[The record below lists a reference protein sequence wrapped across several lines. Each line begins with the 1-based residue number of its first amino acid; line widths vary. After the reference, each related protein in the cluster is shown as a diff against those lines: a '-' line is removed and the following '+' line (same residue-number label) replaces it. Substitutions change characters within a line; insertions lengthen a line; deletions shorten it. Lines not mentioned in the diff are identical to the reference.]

1 MSAYAAVF
9 AARFRVLL
17 QYRAAA
23 IAGLGTQVFWG
34 LVRVAIFTG
43 FYQSST
49 AVQPLAEH
57 EVVTYLWLTQA
68 LLLLLPW
75 RPDPDVESLVR
86 TGQVAAEL
94 VRPVDLYWF
103 WYARALA
110 QKTAPALLR
119 CLPMVVFAL
128 AVFGMGLPP
137 HPTAT
142 LAFFV
147 SLAAAVLLSA
157 AFTTLLSSSLL
168 FTTSGKGVQMLTG
181 SVVNLGSGA
190 LVPLALLPDAGRALV
205 EALPFRG
212 LMDTPFRLYLG
223 QTDGWPWLV
232 AHQLVWTLA
241 LVLLGKALVALAV
254 RRMEVHG
261 G

>member
-1 MSAYAAVF
+1 MSAYVAVF

-23 IAGLGTQVFWG
+23 LAGLGTQVFWG
-34 LVRVAIFTG
+34 LVRVAIFTA
-43 FYQSST
+43 FYRSST
-49 AVQPLAEH
+49 AVQPLAEAD
-57 EVVTYLWLTQA
+57 VVTYLWLTQA

-75 RPDPDVESLVR
+75 RPDPDVEALVR

-94 VRPVDLYWF
+94 VRPVDLYAF
-103 WYARALA
+103 WYARAIA

-119 CLPMVVFAL
+119 CLPMVVLAL
-128 AVFGMGLPP
+128 AVFGMRLPP
-137 HPTAT
+137 DAEAA

-147 SLAAAVLLSA
+147 ALAAAVLLSS

-168 FTTSGKGVQMLTG
+168 FTTSGKGVQMLSG
-181 SVVNLGSGA
+181 SIVNLGSGA
-190 LVPLALLPDAGRALV
+190 LVPLALLPDAWRPVA

-212 LMDTPFRLYLG
+212 LLDTPFRLYLG
-223 QTDGWPWLV
+223 HTDGWLGLV
-232 AHQLVWTLA
+232 AHQLVWTVV
-241 LVLLGKALVALAV
+241 LVLVGRALVALAV

>member
-1 MSAYAAVF
+1 MSPYAAVF

-23 IAGLGTQVFWG
+23 LAGLGTQVFWG

-43 FYQSST
+43 FYASST
-49 AVQPLAEH
+49 TVQPLAEH

-68 LLLLLPW
+68 LLMLLPW
-75 RPDPDVESLVR
+75 RPDPDVEALVR

-94 VRPVDLYWF
+94 VRPVDLYAL

-119 CLPMVVFAL
+119 CLPMVVLAL
-128 AVFGMGLPP
+128 ALFDMGVPP
-137 HPTAT
+137 TIHAA
-142 LAFFV
+142 LAFAA
-147 SLAAAVLLSA
+147 SLVAALLLSS
-157 AFTTLLSSSLL
+157 AFTTLLSISLL

-181 SVVNLGSGA
+181 SLVNLGSGA
-190 LVPLALLPDAGRALV
+190 LVPLALLPDAGRAIA

-212 LMDTPFRLYLG
+212 LMDTPFLLYLG
-223 QTDGWPWLV
+223 HTDGWLGLV
-232 AHQLVWTLA
+232 GHQLVWTLV
-241 LVLLGKALVALAV
+241 LVLVGRALVALAV

>member
-1 MSAYAAVF
+1 MSPYVAVF

-23 IAGLGTQVFWG
+23 LAGLGTQVFWG

-43 FYQSST
+43 FYHST
-49 AVQPLAEH
+49 TVAQPLAEAD
-57 EVVTYLWLTQA
+57 VVTYLWLTQA

-75 RPDPDVESLVR
+75 RPDPDVATLVL

-94 VRPVDLYWF
+94 VRPVDLYGF
-103 WYARALA
+103 WYARAMA

-119 CLPMVVFAL
+119 CLPMVVIAL
-128 AVFGMGLPP
+128 AVFGMGLPNG
-137 HPTAT
+137 PTAAA
-142 LAFFV
+142 AFAV
-147 SLAAAVLLSA
+147 SLVAAVLLSS
-157 AFTTLLSSSLL
+157 AFTTLLSASLL

-181 SVVNLGSGA
+181 SIVNIASGA
-190 LVPLALLPDAGRALV
+190 LVPLALLPDAWRAV
-205 EALPFRG
+205 VDVLPFRG

-223 QTDGWPWLV
+223 QTDGWLGLV
-232 AHQLVWTLA
+232 AHQLVWTML
-241 LVLLGKALVALAV
+241 LVLAGRALVALAV
-254 RRMEVHG
+254 RRMEIQG

>member
-23 IAGLGTQVFWG
+23 LAGLGTQVFWG

-43 FYQSST
+43 FYAST
-49 AVQPLAEH
+49 TVAQPLAEH

-68 LLLLLPW
+68 LLMLLPW
-75 RPDPDVESLVR
+75 RPDPDVETLVR

-119 CLPMVVFAL
+119 CLPMVVLAL

-137 HPTAT
+137 DATAA
-142 LAFFV
+142 LAFAV
-147 SLAAAVLLSA
+147 SLVAAVLLSA
-157 AFTTLLSSSLL
+157 AFTTLLSVSLL
-168 FTTSGKGVQMLTG
+168 FTTSGKGVQMLSG
-181 SVVNLGSGA
+181 SIVNLGSGA

-223 QTDGWPWLV
+223 HTDASLGLV
-232 AHQLVWTLA
+232 AHQLAWTLA
-241 LVLLGKALVALAV
+241 VVLVGRALVALAV
-254 RRMEVHG
+254 RRMEVQG